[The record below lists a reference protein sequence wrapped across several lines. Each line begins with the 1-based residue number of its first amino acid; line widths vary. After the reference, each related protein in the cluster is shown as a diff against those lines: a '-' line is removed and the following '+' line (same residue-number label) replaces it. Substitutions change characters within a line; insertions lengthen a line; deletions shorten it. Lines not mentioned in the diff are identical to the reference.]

1 MIKIENKEK
10 CTGCSACVQAC
21 PKQCISF
28 EEDAQGF
35 RYPSVNQEL
44 CIDCGLCEKVC
55 PCINQNEQTMPLV
68 IYAAKNP
75 DEDVR
80 RQSSSG
86 GIFTMLA
93 ESIIDEGGVVFG
105 ARFNEKWNVIHD
117 YTETKEG
124 LAAFRGSKY
133 VQSIIGDTYKQARD
147 FLKAGRKVLFSGTPC
162 QILGLRLFLKKK
174 YEKNLYTVDFICHGV
189 PSPGV
194 FRWYLQEEIN
204 NFAANQSS
212 KKKQFCYSPIHSIP
226 KGDILLPDGISIEG
240 IHFRDKREGWKKYS
254 FVLLLAEASAE
265 GKKNTVF
272 LSSNVCENTFL
283 KGFCS
288 DLYLRPSCHECPS
301 RDFRSGS
308 DITIADF
315 WGQEYMFPEFDND
328 TGVSSV
334 ILKTEQGRYL
344 FSLLKNPIV
353 ERKNID
359 QVLSYNPSLV
369 SSKPMPSQSRKFW
382 EMPLNMTFNERVN
395 KAISISFRKRIY
407 VKLKSLISR

>member
-1 MIKIENKEK
+1 MIIIDNKQN

-28 EEDAQGF
+28 EEDEQGF
-35 RYPSVNQEL
+35 RYPSINYEL
-44 CIDCGLCEKVC
+44 CVNCGLCEKVC
-55 PCINQNEQTMPLV
+55 PCINENEKTMPLD

-75 DEDVR
+75 DEEIRKD
-80 RQSSSG
+80 SSSG

-105 ARFNEKWNVIHD
+105 ARFNEKWNVVHD

-133 VQSIIGDTYKQARD
+133 VQSIIGDTYKQVRD
-147 FLKAGRKVLFSGTPC
+147 FLKADRKVLFSGTPC
-162 QILGLRLFLKKK
+162 QIAGLRLFLRKD
-174 YEKNLYTVDFICHGV
+174 YDNLYTVDFICHGV

-194 FRWYLQEEIN
+194 FRWYLQEKIN
-204 NFAANQSS
+204 NYAARQSS
-212 KKKQFCYSPIHSIP
+212 EKIQFCSSPIHSIP
-226 KGDILLPDGISIEG
+226 KGDVLLPLGVSIEG
-240 IHFRDKREGWKKYS
+240 IRFRDKREGWKKFS

-265 GKKNTVF
+265 GKKNTVLF
-272 LSSNVCENTFL
+272 SSNVCENAFL

-288 DLYLRPSCHECPS
+288 DLYLRPSCHKCPS
-301 RDFRSGS
+301 RDFKSGS
-308 DITIADF
+308 DIIIADF

-334 ILKTEQGRYL
+334 IVKTEKGRHL
-344 FSLLKNPIV
+344 LSILKNPII

-359 QVLSYNPSLV
+359 QVLLYNPSLV
-369 SSKPMPSQSRKFW
+369 FSKPTPSQSRKFW
-382 EMPLNMTFNERVN
+382 NMPLNMTFNARVN
-395 KAISISFRKRIY
+395 KARTISFWQRVYI
-407 VKLKSLISR
+407 KLKSFIDR

>member
-1 MIKIENKEK
+1 MIKIDNKQS
-10 CTGCSACVQAC
+10 CSGCSACVQAC

-28 EEDAQGF
+28 EEDEQGF
-35 RYPSVNQEL
+35 RYPSVNNEL
-44 CIDCGLCEKVC
+44 CVNCGLCEKVC
-55 PCINQNEQTMPLV
+55 PCINENEQTIPLD

-75 DEDVR
+75 DEEIRKD
-80 RQSSSG
+80 SSSG

-105 ARFNEKWNVIHD
+105 ARFNEKWNVVHD

-133 VQSIIGDTYKQARD
+133 VQSVIGDTYKQVRD
-147 FLKAGRKVLFSGTPC
+147 FLKADRKVLFSGTPC
-162 QILGLRLFLKKK
+162 QIAGLRLFLRKD
-174 YEKNLYTVDFICHGV
+174 YDNLYTVDFICHGV

-204 NFAANQSS
+204 NYAARQSS
-212 KKKQFCYSPIHSIP
+212 EKIQFCSSPIHSIP
-226 KGDILLPDGISIEG
+226 KGDVLLPEGVSIEG
-240 IHFRDKREGWKKYS
+240 IRFRDKREGWKKYS

-265 GKKNTVF
+265 GKKNTVLF
-272 LSSNVCENTFL
+272 SSNVCENTFL

-288 DLYLRPSCHECPS
+288 DLYLRPSCHKCPS
-301 RDFRSGS
+301 RDFKSGS
-308 DITIADF
+308 DIIIADF

-334 ILKTEQGRYL
+334 IVKTEKGRQL
-344 FSLLKNPIV
+344 LSILKNPII

-359 QVLSYNPSLV
+359 QVLLYNPSLV
-369 SSKPMPSQSRKFW
+369 FSKPTPSQSRKFW
-382 EMPLNMTFNERVN
+382 NMPLNMTFNARVK
-395 KAISISFRKRIY
+395 KARTISFWQRVYI
-407 VKLKSLISR
+407 KLKLFIDR

>member
-1 MIKIENKEK
+1 MIQIKNKQK
-10 CTGCSACVQAC
+10 CTGCSACVQTC

-28 EEDAQGF
+28 EEDEQGF
-35 RYPSVNQEL
+35 RYPCVNQEL

-55 PCINQNEQTMPLV
+55 PCINENEQIMPLD

-75 DEDVR
+75 DKKIR
-80 RQSSSG
+80 KKSSSG
-86 GIFTMLA
+86 GLFTMLA

-105 ARFNEKWNVIHD
+105 ARFNNKYNVIHD
-117 YTETKEG
+117 YTETKDGIE
-124 LAAFRGSKY
+124 AFRGSKY

-162 QILGLRLFLKKK
+162 QIAGLRLFLRKD
-174 YEKNLYTVDFICHGV
+174 YESLYTVDFICHGV

-204 NFAANQSS
+204 NYAARKSS
-212 KKKQFCYSPIHSIP
+212 KKILFCSSPIHSIP
-226 KGDILLPDGISIEG
+226 KGDVLLPEGISIEG
-240 IHFRDKREGWKKYS
+240 IRFRDKREGWKKYS
-254 FVLLLAEASAE
+254 FVLLLAEDSAD
-265 GKKNTVF
+265 GKKNTVL
-272 LSSNVCENTFL
+272 LSSNVCENIFL

-288 DLYLRPSCHECPS
+288 DLYLRPSCHTCPS

-334 ILKTEQGRYL
+334 IIKTEKGRYL
-344 FSLLKNPIV
+344 LSLLKNPII

-359 QVLSYNPSLV
+359 QILLYNPSLV
-369 SSKPMPSQSRKFW
+369 SSKPASSQSRKFW
-382 EMPLNMTFNERVN
+382 NMPLNMTFEARVK
-395 KAISISFRKRIY
+395 KARTISFWKRVYI
-407 VKLKSLISR
+407 KLKSYIDK

>member
-1 MIKIENKEK
+1 MIKIDNKQS
-10 CTGCSACVQAC
+10 CSGCSACVQAC

-28 EEDAQGF
+28 EEDEQGF
-35 RYPSVNQEL
+35 RYPSVNNEL
-44 CIDCGLCEKVC
+44 CVNCGLCEKVC
-55 PCINQNEQTMPLV
+55 PCINENEQTIPLD

-75 DEDVR
+75 DEEIRKD
-80 RQSSSG
+80 SSSG

-105 ARFNEKWNVIHD
+105 ARFNEKWNVVHD

-133 VQSIIGDTYKQARD
+133 VQSVIGDTYKQVRD
-147 FLKAGRKVLFSGTPC
+147 FLKADRKVLFSGTPC
-162 QILGLRLFLKKK
+162 QIAGLRLFLRKD
-174 YEKNLYTVDFICHGV
+174 YDNLYTVDFICHGV

-204 NFAANQSS
+204 NYAARQSS
-212 KKKQFCYSPIHSIP
+212 EKIQFCSSPIHSIP
-226 KGDILLPDGISIEG
+226 KGDVLLPEGVSIED
-240 IHFRDKREGWKKYS
+240 IRFRDKREGWKKYS

-265 GKKNTVF
+265 GKKNTVLF
-272 LSSNVCENTFL
+272 SSNVCENTFL

-288 DLYLRPSCHECPS
+288 DLYLRPSCHKCPS
-301 RDFRSGS
+301 RDFKSGS
-308 DITIADF
+308 DIIIADF

-334 ILKTEQGRYL
+334 IVKTEKGRQL
-344 FSLLKNPIV
+344 LSILKNPII

-359 QVLSYNPSLV
+359 QVLLYNPSLV
-369 SSKPMPSQSRKFW
+369 FSKPTPSQSRKFW
-382 EMPLNMTFNERVN
+382 NMPLNMTFNARVN
-395 KAISISFRKRIY
+395 KARTLSFWQRVYI
-407 VKLKSLISR
+407 KLKSFIDR

>member
-1 MIKIENKEK
+1 MIKIDNKQS
-10 CTGCSACVQAC
+10 CSGCSACVQAC

-28 EEDAQGF
+28 EEDEQGF
-35 RYPSVNQEL
+35 RYPSVNNEL
-44 CIDCGLCEKVC
+44 CVNCGLCEKVC
-55 PCINQNEQTMPLV
+55 PCINENEQTIPLD

-75 DEDVR
+75 DEEIRKD
-80 RQSSSG
+80 SSSG

-105 ARFNEKWNVIHD
+105 ARFNEKWNVVHD

-133 VQSIIGDTYKQARD
+133 VQSVIGDTYKQVRD
-147 FLKAGRKVLFSGTPC
+147 FLKADRKVLFSGTPC
-162 QILGLRLFLKKK
+162 QIAGLRLFLRKD
-174 YEKNLYTVDFICHGV
+174 YDNLYTVDFICHGV

-204 NFAANQSS
+204 NYAARQSS
-212 KKKQFCYSPIHSIP
+212 EKIQFCSSPIHSIP
-226 KGDILLPDGISIEG
+226 KGDVLLPEGVSIEG
-240 IHFRDKREGWKKYS
+240 IRFRDKREGWKKYS

-265 GKKNTVF
+265 GKKNTVLF
-272 LSSNVCENTFL
+272 SSNVCENTFL

-288 DLYLRPSCHECPS
+288 DLYLRPSCHKCPS
-301 RDFRSGS
+301 RDFKSGS
-308 DITIADF
+308 DIIIADF

-334 ILKTEQGRYL
+334 IVKTEKGRQL
-344 FSLLKNPIV
+344 LSILKNPII

-359 QVLSYNPSLV
+359 QVLLYNPSLV
-369 SSKPMPSQSRKFW
+369 FSKQTPSQSRKFW
-382 EMPLNMTFNERVN
+382 NMPLNMTFNARVN
-395 KAISISFRKRIY
+395 KARTISFWQRVYI
-407 VKLKSLISR
+407 KLKSFIDR

>member
-1 MIKIENKEK
+1 MIQIENKQK
-10 CTGCSACVQAC
+10 CTGCSACVQTC

-28 EEDAQGF
+28 EEDEQGF
-35 RYPSVNQEL
+35 RYPCVNQEL

-55 PCINQNEQTMPLV
+55 PCINENEQIMPLD

-75 DEDVR
+75 DKEIR
-80 RQSSSG
+80 KKSSSG
-86 GIFTMLA
+86 GFFTMLA

-105 ARFNEKWNVIHD
+105 ARFNKKYNVIHD
-117 YTETKEG
+117 YTETKDGIE
-124 LAAFRGSKY
+124 AFRGSKY

-162 QILGLRLFLKKK
+162 QIAGLRLFLRKD
-174 YEKNLYTVDFICHGV
+174 YENLYTVDFICHGV

-204 NFAANQSS
+204 NYAARKSS
-212 KKKQFCYSPIHSIP
+212 KKIQSCSSPIHSIP
-226 KGDILLPDGISIEG
+226 KGDVLLPEGISIEG
-240 IHFRDKREGWKKYS
+240 IRFRDKREGWKKFS
-254 FVLLLAEASAE
+254 FVLLLAEASAD
-265 GKKNTVF
+265 GKKNTVL

-288 DLYLRPSCHECPS
+288 DLYLRPSCHTCPS

-308 DITIADF
+308 GITIADF

-334 ILKTEQGRYL
+334 IIKTEKGRYL
-344 FSLLKNPIV
+344 LSLLKDPII

-359 QVLSYNPSLV
+359 QILLYNPSLV
-369 SSKPMPSQSRKFW
+369 SSKPAPSQSRKFW
-382 EMPLNMTFNERVN
+382 NMPLNMTFEARVD
-395 KAISISFRKRIY
+395 KARTISFWKRVYI
-407 VKLKSLISR
+407 KLKSYIDK